1 MSMPWVPNSIENK
14 LKTDTFLSQSL
25 NSVL

>member
-1 MSMPWVPNSIENK
+1 MRMPWVPNSIENK

-25 NSVL
+25 DLVL

>member
-1 MSMPWVPNSIENK
+1 MPWVPNSIENK